1 MKNVA
6 RVNPKGYVVMVR
18 ARHAFDF
25 TKKAWISAC
34 AGTAEGLDQASL
46 STSTGMTRAGQ
57 A

>member
-25 TKKAWISAC
+25 TEK
-34 AGTAEGLDQASL
+34 GLDIRLRRQDGGL
-46 STSTGMTRAGQ
+46 DKRRCQ
-57 A
+57 PRLV